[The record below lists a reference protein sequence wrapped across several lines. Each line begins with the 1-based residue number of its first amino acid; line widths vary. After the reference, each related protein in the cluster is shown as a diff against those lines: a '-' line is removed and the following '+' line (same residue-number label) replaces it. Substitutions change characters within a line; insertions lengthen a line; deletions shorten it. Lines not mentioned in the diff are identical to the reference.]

1 MNFQEVLEESG
12 YEPMP
17 YSGRGMYGRYCVGVR
32 TGDIGHLFA
41 DILSVTKDNSSV
53 HLDEVSD
60 AFRCMRTDSL
70 GLDVII
76 YFPTIPF
83 HDASDDADEISEI

>member
-1 MNFQEVLEESG
+1 MNFQEVLEEAG

-17 YSGRGMYGRYCVGVR
+17 YSGRGMYGKYCVGVR

-76 YFPTIPF
+76 YFPTVEY
-83 HDASDDADEISEI
+83 SDQYSNEDDDGQ